1 MEDLEQYLQ
10 PNEFFDFNAPNVK
23 QKAIEVTKGCE
34 TDSEKARALFYYVR
48 DEFRYNAH
56 LFIPMFKEMFIASE
70 VIESGRG
77 FCVSKSILLASLA
90 RAVNIPARLH
100 LWDLINHLISPKL
113 VEMMGTNIMHY
124 HGHGELYLN
133 NKWVKLTPSFD
144 EGTAKKA
151 GFLPMCEFV
160 DDEDSLFPPH
170 DINGKQFGEYVFD
183 RGVHADLPLQ
193 EISRVFQEKY
203 AGFKML
209 AKLYESGQIKSIED
223 IPRMNSA
230 KY

>member
-23 QKAIEVTKGCE
+23 QKAIELTKDCE

-48 DEFRYNAH
+48 DQFRYNAH
-56 LFIPMFKEMFIASE
+56 LFIPMFKKMFKASE

-113 VEMMGTNIMHY
+113 VKMMQTNVMHY
-124 HGHGELYLN
+124 HGHAELYLN

-144 EGTAKKA
+144 KGTATKA
-151 GFLPMCEFV
+151 GFLPMCEFL
-160 DDEDSLFPPH
+160 DGEDSLFPPH
-170 DINGKQFGEYVFD
+170 DVNGKPFGEYVFD
-183 RGVHADLPLQ
+183 RGVHADLPL
-193 EISRVFQEKY
+193 EDIDRIFQEKY

-209 AKLYESGQIKSIED
+209 AKLYESGKIKNIED
-223 IPRMNSA
+223 IPRMNSP